1 MAFSINPVFAFCAT
15 YSQQGLGSSRQE
27 ASFIASNKNQ
37 REIRQ
42 LRQKHGNRIQFDNA
56 QIKCSGSD
64 PVRCLVI
71 QQYCVADARG
81 GRGGVD
87 DDCPGDSVRD
97 RRGRCVKEADDNEC
111 PANTVRDRRGRCIAV
126 VDDDC
131 PGDSVRDRRG
141 RCVKEEDDPVPA
153 NPCTAGRLFSQSL
166 EICHCPELSPVWTG
180 RRCVPANVDDG
191 ASNNQIIERC
201 NRLNTECEGGLRGA
215 CRALRTYCD
224 RG

>member
-1 MAFSINPVFAFCAT
+1 MALLRTFYAFFLTISLIVVSNTSVFALCAE

-27 ASFIASNKNQ
+27 ASQIASNKNQ

-42 LRQKHGNRIQFDNA
+42 LRQRYGNRIEFDSA
-56 QIKCSGSD
+56 QVSCSGSN

-71 QQYCVADARG
+71 QSYCVAEARG
-81 GRGGVD
+81 GG
-87 DDCPGDSVRD
+87 
-97 RRGRCVKEADDNEC
+97 A
-111 PANTVRDRRGRCIAV
+111 A
-126 VDDDC
+126 DDDC

-141 RCVKEEDDPVPA
+141 RCVKEEDDPVQA
-153 NPCTAGRLFSQSL
+153 NPCSAGRLFSQSL
-166 EICHCPELSPVWTG
+166 EICHCPEQSPIWTG
-180 RRCVPANVDDG
+180 RRCVRANVDDG

-201 NRLNTECEGGLRGA
+201 NRLNSECEGGLRGA